1 MSKECS
7 VVEHILMCGEVPSTA
22 KELAILFGTSD
33 VYIRKVI
40 NDYRSDG
47 IPICSN
53 RQGYYYSEE
62 PKEIIETIASLKRRV
77 ASIQRA
83 IDGLLK
89 NVEVSDA
96 D

>member
-7 VVEHILMCGEVPSTA
+7 VVEHILLCGEVPSTA
-22 KELAILFGTSD
+22 KELGILFGVTD
-33 VYIRKVI
+33 VTIRKII

-53 RQGYYYSEE
+53 SKGYYYSEE
-62 PKEIIETIASLKRRV
+62 PEEIVKTIASLKRRV

-83 IDGLLK
+83 INGLLK

>member
-22 KELAILFGTSD
+22 KELAILFGVSD
-33 VYIRKVI
+33 AYIRKVI
-40 NDYRSDG
+40 NEHRSDG
-47 IPICSN
+47 IPICSSIK
-53 RQGYYYSEE
+53 GYYYSEDA
-62 PKEIIETIASLKRRV
+62 KDIVETIASLKRRV

-83 IDGLLK
+83 INGLQK
-89 NVEVSDA
+89 NVEVADA